1 MEEKVET
8 VEEVTETV
16 EEVTETEKNP
26 VEKMKKSRD
35 VGGIIARI
43 LIYTFCIG
51 HMLSLLIPF
60 AWGFITTLKSPVDF
74 RYNMFGLPK
83 EWKFENYLTVLKH
96 FTIEYKT
103 VKYSQT
109 FTYVDMMWNSISYAC
124 LAAFTS
130 TMAQYFVAYAAAK
143 FNFKFSKVLDAI
155 VLFTMTIPIYGTA
168 ASELQMS
175 FRLGVIGNFWMVA
188 VVTQMSFLGM
198 SYFIIQAC
206 VRGIPAA
213 FVESAEIDGAS
224 NFTVLFHIYI
234 PLTMNIIATLF
245 FMDVIGLWNSYG
257 VNLIQLPNRPVVA
270 YGLWKFRETN
280 IAEVSHV
287 TIKLAGCFIQVLPVF
302 VIFMIFHEKFMGS
315 ISLAEG
321 IKE

>member
-1 MEEKVET
+1 MD
-8 VEEVTETV
+8 EEVKKDELQSETQANAQQDPP
-16 EEVTETEKNP
+16 K
-26 VEKMKKSRD
+26 KLKKSHD
-35 VGGIIARI
+35 IGGVIARI

-51 HMLSLLIPF
+51 HMASLLIPF
-60 AWGFITTLKSPVDF
+60 IWGFITTLKSPVDF

-83 EWKFENYLTVLKH
+83 EWKFENYLTVLKN
-96 FTIEYKT
+96 FTVEYKT
-103 VKYSQT
+103 VEYRQT
-109 FTYVDMMWNSISYAC
+109 FTYVDMLWNSITYAC
-124 LAAFTS
+124 IAAFTG

-175 FRLGVIGNFWMVA
+175 YRLGVIGNFWMVA
-188 VVTQMSFLGM
+188 VVTQLSFLGM

-206 VRGIPAA
+206 LRGIPTA
-213 FVESAEIDGAS
+213 FAESAEIDGAN
-224 NFTVLFHIYI
+224 NFTVLFRIYI

-245 FMDVIGLWNSYG
+245 FMDVIGFWNSYG
-257 VNLIQLPNRPVVA
+257 VNLVQLPNRPVAA

-280 IAEVSHV
+280 VAEVAHV

-302 VIFMIFHEKFMGS
+302 VVFMIFHEKFMGS